1 MPLILP
7 GNVASAT
14 AGAYSIANSCRFNST
29 SSSVMSFTTGT
40 PTSGTNWT
48 VSLWIK
54 RGLVTDAG
62 QVLWGCHTDT
72 SNRVNIKFDNGDIE
86 VFESAGT
93 LNLLTN
99 AKYRDPGAWM
109 NVVLATDT
117 TQGTDTNRMKLYVNG
132 TQVTS
137 FSSTTYPAEDD
148 VLEPAKASKVHRV
161 GAKDDSY
168 WDGYVA
174 EVAFIDGQQLAAT
187 SFGQFNEDSPTI
199 WEPKDISG
207 LTFGNNGY
215 WLDFEDSSALGNDVS
230 GENNDF
236 TPANLDATDSSTDT
250 PTNNFCVM
258 NPLDKYW
265 GSWTLSNGNNTVSAT
280 NAAYVPIRATVG
292 LTAGKWYWEVEFDAW
307 SGTGQQAL
315 IGICATDRTG
325 SASGNGLAEH
335 AYDYAYLDYDGKI
348 YGPSNA
354 NASYGDTYTTGDII
368 GVYLDLDNNKL
379 YFGKN
384 GTIQASGTGFSI
396 VAAASTTL
404 GCYFPAVSDWTSNGY
419 ATFKCNFG
427 SGQFGDTALSSAVA
441 DANGFGQFEYDPSD
455 GGGSSFDSAA
465 KDFLAICS
473 ANLGSDGG

>member
-137 FSSTTYPAEDD
+137 FSATQYPAEDD

-207 LTFGNNGY
+207 LTFGYNGY

-258 NPLDKYW
+258 NPLDNEYADATF
-265 GSWTLSNGNNTVSAT
+265 SEGNCKVVT
-280 NAAYVPIRATVG
+280 NASNKTWNTATVG
-292 LTAGKWYWEVEFDAW
+292 LTAGKWYWEIYNVTSPSDYILNGIAEGPTVSSSAQLGAQTYNYAHNADN
-307 SGTGQQAL
+307 GTIYNA
-315 IGICATDRTG
+315 ATG
-325 SASGNGLAEH
+325 
-335 AYDYAYLDYDGKI
+335 YAYGVVTAVDEIL
-348 YGPSNA
+348 
-354 NASYGDTYTTGDII
+354 

-379 YFGKN
+379 YFAKDGVIMN
-384 GTIQASGTGFSI
+384 SGTGHSI
-396 VAAASTTL
+396 SAVTSTAN
-404 GCYFPAVSDWTSNGY
+404 GVYFPAVGEYSTSTY
-419 ATFKCNFG
+419 TAAVNFG
-427 SGQFGDTALSSAVA
+427 GSPAFTVSSGNE
-441 DANGFGQFEYDPSD
+441 DANGYGNFEFSPND

-465 KDFLAICS
+465 KDFLAICTK
-473 ANLGSDGG
+473 NLGSDGG

>member
-54 RGLVTDAG
+54 RGLVTDPG

-258 NPLDKYW
+258 NPLDNEYADATF
-265 GSWTLSNGNNTVSAT
+265 SEGNCKVVT
-280 NAAYVPIRATVG
+280 NASNKTWNTATVG
-292 LTAGKWYWEVEFDAW
+292 LTAGKWYWEIYNVTSPSDYILNGIAEGPTVSSSAQLGAQTYNYAHNADN
-307 SGTGQQAL
+307 GTIYNA
-315 IGICATDRTG
+315 ATG
-325 SASGNGLAEH
+325 
-335 AYDYAYLDYDGKI
+335 YAYGVVTAVDEIL
-348 YGPSNA
+348 
-354 NASYGDTYTTGDII
+354 

-379 YFGKN
+379 YFAKDGVIMN
-384 GTIQASGTGFSI
+384 SGTGHSI
-396 VAAASTTL
+396 SAVTSTAN
-404 GCYFPAVSDWTSNGY
+404 GVYFPAVGEYSTSTY
-419 ATFKCNFG
+419 TAAVNFG
-427 SGQFGDTALSSAVA
+427 GSPAFTVSSGNE
-441 DANGFGQFEYDPSD
+441 DANGYGNFEFSPND

-465 KDFLAICS
+465 KDFLAICTK
-473 ANLGSDGG
+473 NLGSDGG

>member
-137 FSSTTYPAEDD
+137 FSATQYPAEDD

-258 NPLDKYW
+258 NPLDNEYADATF
-265 GSWTLSNGNNTVSAT
+265 SEGNCKVVT
-280 NAAYVPIRATVG
+280 NASNKTWNTATVG
-292 LTAGKWYWEVEFDAW
+292 LTAGKWYWEIYNVTSPSDYILNGIAEGPTVSSSAQLGAQTYNYAHNADN
-307 SGTGQQAL
+307 GTIYNA
-315 IGICATDRTG
+315 ATG
-325 SASGNGLAEH
+325 
-335 AYDYAYLDYDGKI
+335 YAYGVVTAVDEIL
-348 YGPSNA
+348 
-354 NASYGDTYTTGDII
+354 

-379 YFGKN
+379 YFAKDGVIMN
-384 GTIQASGTGFSI
+384 SGTGHSI
-396 VAAASTTL
+396 SAVTSTAN
-404 GCYFPAVSDWTSNGY
+404 GVYFPAVGEYSTSTY
-419 ATFKCNFG
+419 TAAVNFG
-427 SGQFGDTALSSAVA
+427 GSPAFTVSSGNE
-441 DANGFGQFEYDPSD
+441 DANGYGNFEFSPND

-465 KDFLAICS
+465 KDFLAICTK
-473 ANLGSDGG
+473 NLGSDGG

>member
-258 NPLDKYW
+258 NPLDNEYADATF
-265 GSWTLSNGNNTVSAT
+265 SEGNCKVVT
-280 NAAYVPIRATVG
+280 NASNKTWNTATVG
-292 LTAGKWYWEVEFDAW
+292 LTAGKWYWEIYNVTSPSDYILNGIAEGPTVSSSAQLGAQTYNYAHNADN
-307 SGTGQQAL
+307 GTIYNA
-315 IGICATDRTG
+315 ATG
-325 SASGNGLAEH
+325 
-335 AYDYAYLDYDGKI
+335 YAYGVVTAVDEIL
-348 YGPSNA
+348 
-354 NASYGDTYTTGDII
+354 

-379 YFGKN
+379 YFAKDGVIMN
-384 GTIQASGTGFSI
+384 SGTGHSI
-396 VAAASTTL
+396 SAVTSTAN
-404 GCYFPAVSDWTSNGY
+404 GVYFPAVGEYSTSTY
-419 ATFKCNFG
+419 TAAVNFG
-427 SGQFGDTALSSAVA
+427 GSPAFTVSSGNE
-441 DANGFGQFEYDPSD
+441 DANGYGNFEFSPND

-465 KDFLAICS
+465 KDFLAICTK
-473 ANLGSDGG
+473 NLGSDGG

>member
-1 MPLILP
+1 
-7 GNVASAT
+7 
-14 AGAYSIANSCRFNST
+14 
-29 SSSVMSFTTGT
+29 MSFTTGT

-258 NPLDKYW
+258 NPLDNEYADATF
-265 GSWTLSNGNNTVSAT
+265 SEGNCKVVT
-280 NAAYVPIRATVG
+280 NASNKTWNTATVG
-292 LTAGKWYWEVEFDAW
+292 LTAGKWYWEIYNVTSPSDYILNGIAEGPTVSSSAQLGAQTYNYAHNADN
-307 SGTGQQAL
+307 GTIYNA
-315 IGICATDRTG
+315 ATG
-325 SASGNGLAEH
+325 
-335 AYDYAYLDYDGKI
+335 YAYGVVTAVDEIL
-348 YGPSNA
+348 
-354 NASYGDTYTTGDII
+354 

-379 YFGKN
+379 YFAKDGVIMN
-384 GTIQASGTGFSI
+384 SGTGHSI
-396 VAAASTTL
+396 SAVTSTAN
-404 GCYFPAVSDWTSNGY
+404 GVYFPAVGEYSTSTY
-419 ATFKCNFG
+419 TAAVNFG
-427 SGQFGDTALSSAVA
+427 GSPAFTVSSGNE
-441 DANGFGQFEYDPSD
+441 DANGYGNFEFSPND
-455 GGGSSFDSAA
+455 GGG
-465 KDFLAICS
+465 
-473 ANLGSDGG
+473 